1 MASFTNFLK
10 LLKKNPATDG
20 KDTFN
25 IETMLNENWDKI
37 DQKVEENSSAIG
49 QIATQKGHTKTIT
62 KSGTDIIVT
71 DRLGGNILTVET
83 ISKSGNIVTSVLK
96 DSTGKIIETRTV
108 SKAIDG
114 ITEEV
119 V

>member
-37 DQKVEENSSAIG
+37 DKKVEENSSAIG
-49 QIATQKGHTKTIT
+49 QLAYQLVSESEIDNMEPIAGLPV
-62 KSGTDIIVT
+62 GGGD
-71 DRLGGNILTVET
+71 LGDATPIQNGEIDN
-83 ISKSGNIVTSVLK
+83 VL
-96 DSTGKIIETRTV
+96 IN
-108 SKAIDG
+108 
-114 ITEEV
+114 
-119 V
+119 